1 MDALLA
7 LEKGVCAELDQ
18 QAAAERAQGLH
29 KNWPITDGVVDEGLY
44 LAGSPRMLWILKEA
58 WEEGIEETG
67 GGDWSVTKTLIPKI
81 VKERSI
87 GDKGLYARMAWV
99 TYAVRNGYPTWQQ
112 LPWVSLDPKVGES
125 LLQIAYINI
134 SKYPGQK
141 VSYPPF
147 LKQWYKRNQDMLLR
161 QITTI
166 APDIIIGGGTLWL
179 FLEDLGLQRAD
190 FTPAGSVQ
198 VCHKGGRLYIDA
210 YHPSQRGG
218 SDWYVDDIVATIKQF
233 RQHWAVAPPAQ
244 NV

>member
-1 MDALLA
+1 METLLA
-7 LEKGVCAELDQ
+7 LEREVSAELYE
-18 QAAAERAQGLH
+18 QAAAERKQGLH
-29 KNWPITDGVVDEGLY
+29 KNWPITDGVVDEVRY
-44 LAGSPRMLWILKEA
+44 LACSPKMLWLLKEP

-67 GGDWSVTKTLIPKI
+67 GGDWSLTKTLIPKK

-87 GDKGLYARMAWV
+87 GDKGSYARMAWV
-99 TYAVRNGYPTWQQ
+99 TYAVLNGYPRWQQ
-112 LPWVSLDPKVGES
+112 LPRISKDPTVGES
-125 LLQIAYINI
+125 LLNIAYINL

-141 VSYPPF
+141 VSYRPF
-147 LKQWYKRNQDMLLR
+147 LRQCYKRNRAMLLR

-179 FLEDLGLQRAD
+179 LLEDFGLQRAD

-198 VCHKGGRLYIDA
+198 VCYKSGRLYVDA

-218 SDWYVDDIVATIKQF
+218 SDWYVENIAAAIKQF
-233 RQHWAVAPPAQ
+233 RRHWEEASTTK